1 MWRGR
6 MICRNLLTI
15 SFLCLGRVLSG
26 SVRPLPYIEDSGTGR
41 IMNIPEAGGVTPATV
56 LATGK

>member
-1 MWRGR
+1 